1 MGCVPG
7 FYLLPHG
14 HGSVTG
20 SPQLGPGSSRYAFA
34 ASIEADRAEIL
45 AEYVRKLD
53 EIGSPV
59 VRDPVSRE
67 QVTGHADQ
75 ILDDV
80 IASVR
85 AGGVRLED
93 RHLLAWDI
101 GEARAASGVH
111 PRESLRAAEVLFDVT
126 VAVLR
131 RHLSADSDSFIVGV
145 LAMNRSISARIGEA
159 VIAYAGF
166 LLNKIHEAHIEE
178 RWRIA
183 RDLHDRIGH
192 GLSVAHQQL
201 EMYDVY
207 RETEP
212 IRAAARVEVAQ
223 QALDEAM
230 LSLRAAIS
238 GLRLDVP
245 ARSLEKALVAFV
257 EDVRPDNVDIHVW
270 VNGDE
275 TWASAAV
282 RDESFL
288 VLREAVRNALNHGA
302 PTVVVVR
309 GDVAPHELRASVKDD
324 GRGFD
329 PAGRPQSG
337 GVGLSS
343 MRERAELMGGTL
355 LVSSEPGRGTQ
366 IELLVPLPGYRR

>member
-1 MGCVPG
+1 
-7 FYLLPHG
+7 
-14 HGSVTG
+14 VTG
-20 SPQLGPGSSRYAFA
+20 SPQLGSGSSRYAFA
-34 ASIEADRAEIL
+34 ECIEADRAEIL
-45 AEYVRKLD
+45 AEYVRNLD
-53 EIGSPV
+53 ETDSPV
-59 VRDPVSRE
+59 VRDPASRE

-75 ILDDV
+75 ILTDV

-85 AGGVRLED
+85 AGGIGLED
-93 RHLLAWDI
+93 LHLLASDI

-126 VAVLR
+126 VTMLR
-131 RHLSADSDSFIVGV
+131 RHLSTDEGSFILAM

-178 RWRIA
+178 RGRIA

-201 EMYDVY
+201 EIYDVY
-207 RETEP
+207 RDTEP
-212 IRAAARVEVAQ
+212 IKAAVRVEIAQ
-223 QALDEAM
+223 QAINEAM

-238 GLRLDVP
+238 GLRLNVP
-245 ARSLEKALVAFV
+245 SGSFEKALVAFV
-257 EDVRPDNVDIHVW
+257 EEVRLGDVDIRVW

-288 VLREAVRNALNHGA
+288 VLREAVRNALNHGDPA
-302 PTVVVVR
+302 VVVVWV
-309 GDVAPHELRASVKDD
+309 DIAPHELRASVKDD
-324 GRGFD
+324 GMGFD
-329 PAGRPQSG
+329 PANSPRSG

-366 IELLVPLPGYRR
+366 IELLVPLLGHRDGQAR